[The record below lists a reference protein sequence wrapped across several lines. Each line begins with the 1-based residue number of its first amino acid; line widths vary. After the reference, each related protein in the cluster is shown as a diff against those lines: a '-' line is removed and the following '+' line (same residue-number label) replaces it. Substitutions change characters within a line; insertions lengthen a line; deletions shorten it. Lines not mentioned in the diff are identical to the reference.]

1 MIAWVAPSMNLRMLG
16 NESFDRPRVTV
27 NANDPIARSQ
37 SLGDLKTMSP
47 ATKRSIDNHQGIS
60 GRQLRIQILKPIS

>member
-1 MIAWVAPSMNLRMLG
+1 MKLRMLG
-16 NESFDRPRVTV
+16 YESFDRSRVTV
-27 NANDPIARSQ
+27 NANDPIARPQ

-60 GRQLRIQILKPIS
+60 GR